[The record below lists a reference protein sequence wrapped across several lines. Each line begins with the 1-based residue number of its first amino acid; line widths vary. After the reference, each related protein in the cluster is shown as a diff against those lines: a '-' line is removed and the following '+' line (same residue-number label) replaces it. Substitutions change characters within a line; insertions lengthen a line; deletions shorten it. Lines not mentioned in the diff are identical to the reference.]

1 MALTNAMLK
10 NMIKVATKKTTM
22 VESGKQTPTKESS
35 KKTRTMHAWVE
46 NVSALL
52 IELDIGL
59 NIGQCIC

>member
-1 MALTNAMLK
+1 
-10 NMIKVATKKTTM
+10 MIKVATKKTTM